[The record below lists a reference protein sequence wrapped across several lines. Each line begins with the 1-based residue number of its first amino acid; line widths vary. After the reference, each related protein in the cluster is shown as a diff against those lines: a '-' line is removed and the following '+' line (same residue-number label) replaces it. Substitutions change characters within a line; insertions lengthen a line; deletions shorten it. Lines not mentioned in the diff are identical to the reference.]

1 MLSVRDHG
9 RGDDPEQQASFGTL
23 CKWQFWRL
31 VLVLGLFVMDLEG
44 EVVAVGGFLG
54 ACFGVSSESQAS
66 SPGVLTTPI
75 SSYVYPA

>member
-1 MLSVRDHG
+1 
-9 RGDDPEQQASFGTL
+9 
-23 CKWQFWRL
+23 
-31 VLVLGLFVMDLEG
+31 VLGLFVMDLEG